1 MQLLHPSRRCVPIAA
16 ALAIVALTSGCG
28 SSGKESAS
36 PSERAAYANG
46 LCGAVATWQNGMQSV
61 GLALRDVDELSQPA
75 LALEE
80 VASTVSGANTKLS
93 DDVKA
98 LGDPPETGGD
108 EAKAAVEDLSS
119 KLERSVD
126 KIKTAAKNVSD
137 EQSGVK
143 AVNVVTAELLEMSR
157 AIAATITQFKSIGA
171 AGEWKK
177 AFAASEACEF
187 LG

>member
-1 MQLLHPSRRCVPIAA
+1 MQLLHASRRYVPIAA
-16 ALAIVALTSGCG
+16 ALAIVTLTSGCG

-46 LCGAVATWQNGMQSV
+46 LCGAVATWQNSMQSV
-61 GLALRDVDELSQPA
+61 ALSLRDVDELSQPA

-80 VASTVSGANTKLS
+80 VASTISAANTKLS

-108 EAKAAVEDLSS
+108 EAKAAVDDLSS
-119 KLERSVD
+119 KLETSVD
-126 KIKTAAKNVSD
+126 KINTAAKNVSD

-143 AVNVVTAELLEMSR
+143 AVNVVSAELLEMSR
-157 AIAATITQFKSIGA
+157 DIATTITQLKSIGA
-171 AGEWKK
+171 AAEWKK